1 MVQVKGEEIIKS
13 QQEYRPSGVHGTSE
27 GRRQLLLKKI
37 RSLGSNTN
45 LSLYALSISLA
56 L

>member
-27 GRRQLLLKKI
+27 GRRQLHFKKI
-37 RSLGSNTN
+37 RSLTN